1 MRLSTDQIAT
11 LPRRLCTAALLG
23 AILVA
28 YGLPEP
34 QFEATQGGIAVTVF
48 KTSNEQTASAQPE
61 SQPESESGGEL
72 ETKVLQLLA
81 NSALGKRELSAALG
95 QKAVSGQLNKV
106 VRKLLAADLIEP
118 TVPNQLNSRLQQYRL
133 KNAKRLTKANTTTP
147 TISEI
152 IQ

>member
-1 MRLSTDQIAT
+1 MRLSTNQTLT
-11 LPRRLCTAALLG
+11 LPRGLCTAVLLG
-23 AILVA
+23 AVLVA

-34 QFEATQGGIAVTVF
+34 QFEATQGGIAVTIF
-48 KTSNEQTASAQPE
+48 KTPTAQTASAQPDSQPD
-61 SQPESESGGEL
+61 SQPESQPESGGEL

-133 KNAKRLTKANTTTP
+133 KRA
-147 TISEI
+147 
-152 IQ
+152 

>member
-1 MRLSTDQIAT
+1 MRLSTDQVPA

-23 AILVA
+23 SILVA

-48 KTSNEQTASAQPE
+48 KTSTEQTVSAQPESRPE
-61 SQPESESGGEL
+61 SQPESQPESGGEL

-133 KNAKRLTKANTTTP
+133 KRA
-147 TISEI
+147 
-152 IQ
+152 